1 MLGLA
6 GHSCLPYAM
15 RGQVVA
21 IVMALAGVL
30 VELIHFHDFT
40 VVDIT
45 LENCFEELPW
55 QVIVRRSLVAAS

>member
-6 GHSCLPYAM
+6 GHSCLPFA
-15 RGQVVA
+15 RIGQVVA
-21 IVMALAGVL
+21 VVMALAGVL

-55 QVIVRRSLVAAS
+55 QVIVRNSLVAAS